1 METRVVHPSL
11 KPVWVWYAIAGIAI
25 VAGGWVYNSHDKLM
39 DKPPW
44 LMAIPALLLI
54 VPIKKHISTRLF
66 RMTIGADRLTL
77 DRGLLS
83 RYSRTIDLAKI
94 QDVTVQQSVWQR
106 IFGMGDVS
114 LETAGEAG
122 QIAIHGI
129 DRAREVRDIIL
140 ERSRSGRAI
149 TGEPARHIPQPGSGG
164 SEPRA

>member
-11 KPVWVWYAIAGIAI
+11 KPVWVWYAIAGVAI
-25 VAGGWVYNSHDKLM
+25 VAGVWIYNTSEKLM

-44 LMAIPALLLI
+44 LMAIPAVLLI

-94 QDVTVQQSVWQR
+94 QDVTVQQSMWQR
-106 IFGMGDVS
+106 IFGMGDVM
-114 LETAGEAG
+114 LETAGEVG
-122 QIAIHGI
+122 QIAIYGI
-129 DRAREVRDIIL
+129 DRAREVGDLIH
-140 ERSRSGRAI
+140 ERSRSGGAI
-149 TGEPARHIPQPGSGG
+149 SKR